1 MCVNND
7 ERNDE
12 LQCFVPT
19 SFAQFVLTDEMG
31 VILDLRSDAFL
42 GLSAVARRIWAYV
55 AEGKTPLEISS
66 LLVRRYEAESGRL
79 LPDVLHFIHMMQE
92 RGLLQSCDE
101 GRPALPQLVETI
113 TLEGWGPDEVVALP
127 LEIRDTQPWQE
138 SERREAFATL
148 QRVDELLKQVGLKT
162 FAHALMSL
170 STQRIIRAE
179 DAEVRHIAD
188 AVTEV
193 AEWLPFKA
201 ACLHQCL
208 ALAWMLRRRHMRVE
222 VVLGMY
228 THPFS
233 AHVWLESDGHI
244 VQWKAGMG
252 YSADFRRI
260 ETMSVIFHS
269 GKLTAQVEGQQT

>member
-1 MCVNND
+1 MNRD
-7 ERNDE
+7 ERNDGSQ
-12 LQCFVPT
+12 LFVPT
-19 SFAQFVLTDEMG
+19 SFAQVILTDKMG

-42 GLSAVARRIWAYV
+42 GLNAVARCIWVYV
-55 AEGKTPLEISS
+55 AEGKTPLEIAS
-66 LLVRRYEAESGRL
+66 LLVHHYEVDSARL
-79 LPDVLHFIHMMQE
+79 LTDVLRFIHTMEE
-92 RGLLQSCDE
+92 RGLLVCCDE
-101 GRPALPQLVETI
+101 GRAASPPPVEAI
-113 TLEGWGPDEVVALP
+113 TLEGWRTDEIVALP
-127 LEIRDTQPWQE
+127 LEIRDAWQWQE
-138 SERREAFATL
+138 PERREAFATL

-162 FAHALMSL
+162 FAHALMDL
-170 STQRIIRAE
+170 PAHRRIKAE
-179 DAEVRHIAD
+179 DAEVQQ
-188 AVTEV
+188 VVKGVMET

-208 ALAWMLRRRHMRVE
+208 ALAWMLRRRHMRIE

-233 AHVWLESDGHI
+233 AHVWLESNGCI

-269 GKLTAQVEGQQT
+269 GKLTAQVEG

>member
-1 MCVNND
+1 MNTD
-7 ERNDE
+7 ERNDGS
-12 LQCFVPT
+12 QRFAPT
-19 SFAQFVLTDEMG
+19 SFAHVILTDEMG
-31 VILDLRSDAFL
+31 VILDLCSDAFL
-42 GLSAVARRIWAYV
+42 GLSAVARHIWMYV
-55 AEGKTPLEISS
+55 AKGKTPLEVAS
-66 LLVRRYEAESGRL
+66 LLARRYEVEPGRL

-92 RGLLQSCDE
+92 RGLLACCDE
-101 GRPALPQLVETI
+101 EWPAPPPPVETI
-113 TLEGWGPDEVVALP
+113 TLEGWGSDEIVALP
-127 LEIRDTQPWQE
+127 LEIRDARQWQVP
-138 SERREAFATL
+138 ERREAFSTL

-162 FAHALMSL
+162 FAHALMDL
-170 STQRIIRAE
+170 PAHRMIRAE
-179 DAEVRHIAD
+179 DADVQQVAD
-188 AVTEV
+188 VVMEA

-208 ALAWMLRRRHMRVE
+208 ALAWMLRRRHMHVE

-260 ETMSVIFHS
+260 EAMSVIFHT
-269 GKLTAQVEGQQT
+269 GMLTAQAEGQQA